1 MSELTPVW
9 IRPTSAVS
17 SAGVPASFHAHRRA
31 GASLAVAEALHET
44 LPEPGR
50 VRAARPLD
58 PRTGECLWKMT
69 CS

>member
-31 GASLAVAEALHET
+31 GASLAVAEALHE
-44 LPEPGR
+44 LSLSR
-50 VRAARPLD
+50 DA
-58 PRTGECLWKMT
+58 
-69 CS
+69 